1 MKNNYIQI
9 GLQVNGKTIASNYA
23 DELIIEQELYG
34 IKEVVSAHCK
44 NIEIDSDNIF
54 RLMLSPKTGEGHMYI
69 LNKTQGV
76 VFKIL
81 GGVTGYF
88 LLKNIIVDSDVEIF
102 ITPVTSKVNKIEGSS
117 MAFDF
122 DDFRYEKF

>member
-23 DELIIEQELYG
+23 DVLIIEQELYG

-44 NIEIDSDNIF
+44 NIEIDSDIIF
-54 RLMLSPKTGEGHMYI
+54 RLMLSPETEKGNMYI
-69 LNKTQGV
+69 LNKKQGV

-102 ITPVTSKVNKIEGSS
+102 VTPVTSKVNKIEGNSV
-117 MAFDF
+117 AFDF